1 MRIPELGP
9 LGEPRFEASV
19 RAMVSACL
27 ANSPAGGWVESV
39 LTLATQRLELRPPV
53 FFLRLV
59 VLEVLDRFFMRLR
72 SLATGERSRG
82 CGAFRSWHFSC
93 ASRDGIARF
102 SIYESLGVHL
112 TKLANWLFVSD
123 SLSSQIHVEHLHCVC
138 ARQSWPAARER
149 ELEAAEWPFF
159 FSAWLVA
166 RDRVADGFLRL
177 PLCPLR

>member
-59 VLEVLDRFFMRLR
+59 VLEVLDRFFMQLR
-72 SLATGERSRG
+72 SLATGERSEVAALSGLGIFLARVETVLP
-82 CGAFRSWHFSC
+82 AFQFTNH
-93 ASRDGIARF
+93 
-102 SIYESLGVHL
+102 
-112 TKLANWLFVSD
+112 
-123 SLSSQIHVEHLHCVC
+123 
-138 ARQSWPAARER
+138 
-149 ELEAAEWPFF
+149 
-159 FSAWLVA
+159 
-166 RDRVADGFLRL
+166 
-177 PLCPLR
+177 